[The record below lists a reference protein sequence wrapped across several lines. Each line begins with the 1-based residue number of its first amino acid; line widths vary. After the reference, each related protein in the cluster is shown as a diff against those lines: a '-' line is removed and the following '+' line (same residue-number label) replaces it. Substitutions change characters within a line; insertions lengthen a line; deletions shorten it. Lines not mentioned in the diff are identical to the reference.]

1 MSTAEITVRPAALT
15 RLAAAIFRAHRVP
28 ARIAQTVAA
37 SLVLANLKGHDSHG
51 VQRVV
56 QYLDWMK
63 RGWINPHGKL
73 TVVRETP
80 SLLLVE
86 GGFQFGQVIG
96 RQATARAIR
105 KAKRKGV
112 CVLSICRSAHLGRM
126 GEFAEMTADAGL
138 VFFSFTNTH
147 GGGLCVA
154 PQGGRERRLSANPL
168 AAGAPLPGGEAIIM
182 DMATAAIADGK
193 VTVAKAKG
201 EPLPPGC
208 VVNAHGEL
216 TTDPNEYYGPPL
228 GALLPFGGHK
238 GFALSVF
245 CDVLAGA
252 LSGAGCSKLG
262 VDRIANSMLAV
273 LLDPRA
279 FAGRSFYN
287 RELKAYARHVKSCPR
302 RNGVA
307 EIFLPGEPEAREFA
321 RRKRHGIPIPR
332 STWQALTDA
341 ALASGIALPTRKGTA

>member
-1 MSTAEITVRPAALT
+1 MPRLSAPRLT
-15 RLAAAIFRAHRVP
+15 QFVAAIFRAHAVPRAIARV
-28 ARIAQTVAA
+28 VAE

-56 QYLDWMK
+56 QYLDWMR
-63 RGWINPHGKL
+63 RGWINPRGKL

-86 GGFQFGQVIG
+86 GDFQFGQVIG

-105 KAKRKGV
+105 KAKRTGV
-112 CVLSICRSAHLGRM
+112 CVLSIRRSAHLGRM
-126 GEFAEMTADAGL
+126 GEFAEMAADAGL

-154 PQGGRERRLSANPL
+154 PHGGRERRLSANPL

-201 EPLPPGC
+201 ELLPPGC
-208 VVNAHGEL
+208 VVNARGEL
-216 TTDPNEYYGPPL
+216 ATDPKEYYGPPL

-245 CDVLAGA
+245 CDVLAGG

-262 VDRIANSMLAV
+262 VDRIANAMLAV
-273 LLDPRA
+273 VLDPRA
-279 FAGRSFYN
+279 FAGRSRFE
-287 RELKAYARHVKSCPR
+287 REVKAYAQHVKSCPR
-302 RNGVA
+302 RKGVE
-307 EIFLPGEPEAREFA
+307 EILLPGEPEAREFA
-321 RRKRHGIPIPR
+321 RRKRHGIPIPP
-332 STWQALTDA
+332 STWQALAQA
-341 ALASGIALPTRKGTA
+341 AQACGLALPT